1 MPYIGRAI
9 VTAKREFARNMV
21 SITIQCPAVAQES
34 LPGQFVQV
42 RAWPGAAEAAD
53 PLLDR
58 PLSVAGV
65 DAGKG
70 TFELLVRVV
79 GRGTRLLASAEVGQA
94 IRVTGPL
101 GRGFPAGHA
110 RAAVETGATGGAAD
124 KAILV
129 GGGVG
134 LAPLKFLAQSLTT
147 GGREVLLLVGA
158 RTAAELPPPGELAGE
173 VKLATDDGSAGY
185 HGTAVALLEKMLG
198 TPYSQAAGSPA
209 DSPAGG
215 PVGSPTGGPVAAAAI
230 YACGPTPMLRTLKN
244 AAARLGVPAFLS
256 LEERMACGIGAC
268 RGCAVRYVGPGT
280 APGEVKM
287 VRVCHEGP
295 VFAAGEVDLDA

>member
-1 MPYIGRAI
+1 
-9 VTAKREFARNMV
+9 MV

-42 RAWPGAAEAAD
+42 RAWPGPGTAAD

-65 DAGKG
+65 DKQKG

-79 GRGTRLLASAEVGQA
+79 GRGTRLLASVPVGET

-101 GRGFPAGHA
+101 GRGFLE
-110 RAAVETGATGGAAD
+110 AAGAAGPS
-124 KAILV
+124 ILV

-134 LAPLKFLAQSLTT
+134 LAPLKFLA
-147 GGREVLLLVGA
+147 EVLTAGGHEVLSLVGA
-158 RTAAELPPPGELAGE
+158 RNAAELPPPGELAGK
-173 VKLATDDGSAGY
+173 VQVATDDGSAGF
-185 HGTAVALLEKMLG
+185 HGTVVALLEQMLTMVVFRSG
-198 TPYSQAAGSPA
+198 RVPA
-209 DSPAGG
+209 
-215 PVGSPTGGPVAAAAI
+215 PVV
-230 YACGPTPMLRTLKN
+230 YACGPTPMLRALKASATL
-244 AAARLGVPAFLS
+244 LGLPVYLS

-268 RGCAVRYVGPGT
+268 RGCAVRQVGPKM
-280 APGEVKM
+280 AAGEVKM